1 VACALAVVLE
11 DSARGRH
18 PPRRLRSPDIGS
30 DRMIEARHLTK
41 QFGPTAA
48 VSDLSFVVHPGMVTG
63 FLGPNGAGKTT
74 TMRMVLGLDRPTSG
88 SVTVDGKR
96 YAELPA
102 PLREVGALIDAGAV
116 HKGRRAYNH
125 LHFLAR
131 SNGIPKTRVDEVLGM
146 VGLESVAHRRVKTFS
161 LGMGQRLGIASALLG
176 DPPVLLF
183 DEPINGLD
191 PEGILWVR
199 TFMRTLAAQGRTVLV
214 SSHLMNEMAQTAH
227 RVIVIGRGQMI
238 ADSTVDELVNA
249 NSVQTVKVRTAD
261 PTRLAGL
268 LTERGA
274 TVQVQPD
281 GSLSVTGPD
290 SKWVGEL
297 AASAGVVLHELTPIR
312 ASLEEAFMN
321 LTQSSVQYHG
331 SAAIGEDPGGAGTAN
346 ATVGS
351 PGAGSPG
358 AGGPGTGGRS

>member
-1 VACALAVVLE
+1 VAGTPLT
-11 DSARGRH
+11 R
-18 PPRRLRSPDIGS
+18 PTSPDIQTGP
-30 DRMIEARHLTK
+30 RIEAQHLTK
-41 QFGPTAA
+41 RFGTTAA

-74 TMRMVLGLDRPTSG
+74 TMRMILGLDRPTSG
-88 SVTVDGKR
+88 SVTIDGRR
-96 YAELPA
+96 YSELPA
-102 PLREVGALIDAGAV
+102 PLREVGGLIDASAV
-116 HKGRRAYNH
+116 HKGRRAFEH

-131 SNGIPKTRVDEVLGM
+131 SNGIPTTRVNELLTM

-199 TFMRTLAAQGRTVLV
+199 NLMRTLAAQGRTVLV

-227 RVIVIGRGQMI
+227 RVIVIGKGQMI

-261 PTRLAGL
+261 PDRLVAM

-274 TVQVQPD
+274 TVQAQPD

-290 SKWVGEL
+290 SKWIGEL
-297 AASAGVVLHELTPIR
+297 AASAGIVLHELTPVR

-321 LTQSSVQYHG
+321 LTQSSVEYHG
-331 SAAIGEDPGGAGTAN
+331 SPPPAGVTARGTPVGSAVAGGAT
-346 ATVGS
+346 TGS
-351 PGAGSPG
+351 LPSGHDGAGSQ
-358 AGGPGTGGRS
+358 S